1 MKYKAYIIDSAP
13 QFRSLIVVVSCLV
26 ILLIDLCFTLL
37 LQEVM
42 AWCVAVVGAVEG
54 EEELFHH
61 IWVPQIVTKT
71 AIRMGLQA
79 HIRITME
86 TDISLIG
93 K

>member
-1 MKYKAYIIDSAP
+1 MYLYS
-13 QFRSLIVVVSCLV
+13 
-26 ILLIDLCFTLL
+26 TLL

-42 AWCVAVVGAVEG
+42 AWCVAVVAAAVEG
-54 EEELFHH
+54 EEDLFHH
-61 IWVPQIVTKT
+61 MWVPQIVTKM

-79 HIRITME
+79 HIQISME